1 MVITKDL
8 MLQLLNMDLE
18 LEYSSAIQYI
28 THASL
33 ITTAPAYEVV
43 SREITMD
50 ALEEMLHA
58 IVLAGQITHLGGCP
72 STKVAQVYIP
82 GNGTEMLA
90 HDLNDEVDAI
100 WRYSRRIQQAE
111 QLKAYDLAEDL
122 RSILAMEQEHMLD
135 FERKDTSSQRE
146 RERTPAMTEIF
157 ESEEFAKKWAE
168 RAAHVP
174 PRIKREN

>member
-8 MLQLLNMDLE
+8 LLQLLNMDLE
-18 LEYSSAIQYI
+18 LEYSAAIQYI

-33 ITTAPAYEVV
+33 MTTVPACDII

-50 ALEEMLHA
+50 GLEEILHA
-58 IVLAGQITHLGGCP
+58 VILAGQITHLGGCP

-82 GNGTEMLA
+82 NNGTEMLA

-111 QLKAYDLAEDL
+111 ELKEYDLARDL
-122 RSILAMEQEHMLD
+122 RNILAMEQEHMLD
-135 FERKDTSSQRE
+135 FEHKDTANQ
-146 RERTPAMTEIF
+146 RERTPAMMEIF
-157 ESEEFAKKWAE
+157 ESDEFAKKWAE
-168 RAAHVP
+168 RASHVP
-174 PRIKREN
+174 PRMRRKSQS